1 MSMQST
7 ELLSA
12 LQDLPASEVPRQSFN
27 EVIPEL
33 RAMDAALQSAEL
45 TASVSFAMWGIWDQI
60 NVDDTLARAYATHY
74 PNLAA
79 DHSLYDQWSGM
90 IERGPESMQ
99 GFMNGLKG
107 KVAEFSFAESLESSG
122 YTNVAIAPNP
132 AQPGWDISVINPEG
146 DVELW
151 QVKTGGADY
160 ANDVMDSILDNPG
173 FNFAVSTEIF
183 ESIASSSPEL
193 ADQMIEIGSTV
204 ELEGTINEG
213 LDILSDNL
221 GIDIPDGVGEIIPYA
236 GAIIAGARLVYGVIR
251 TEQQFKAVDRTD
263 RNKIQVIQALTLM
276 SRMGVTT
283 VLSTVGALGG
293 GAAGSA
299 VPGIGNLVGST
310 VGALTGAGM
319 GMYLNRHLQPHMLN
333 LALDI
338 TGLTNDDLFYFRNK
352 PHIDQVALS
361 FRQTAQALA
370 VGSAVAGRQWGTSIR
385 NTDLCG

>member
-12 LQDLPASEVPRQSFN
+12 LQDLPASEVPRQSFD

-276 SRMGVTT
+276 SRMGVTA

-319 GMYLNRHLQPHMLN
+319 GMYLNRHLQPHMLD

-352 PHIDQVALS
+352 PYIDQVALS
-361 FRQTAQALA
+361 FRQTAQAL
-370 VGSAVAGRQWGTSIR
+370 GAGTAKGAH
-385 NTDLCG
+385 CGESP